1 MAASQK
7 GDTAQVSV
15 VCVGELLWDA
25 GPGGIFLGGAPANV
39 AVHLRS
45 LEGVASSVVSR
56 VGKDDLGDEAVQRLH
71 ERGVDTSHVQR
82 DTGHPTGFVRVTFAG
97 SEPSYDV
104 RPAAWDHLQCT
115 EDALA
120 VARTA
125 DALVFGSI
133 AQREPESRAAV
144 QALVSAAS
152 RAVFDVNFRPPFV
165 NEEAIM
171 ASAQNCWLLKL
182 NHEEAAA
189 TAESWLPKSAAPAAG
204 SGAEAHARALGVHF
218 GCHCVVTCGS
228 KGAVLFLHDSGRL
241 MRHGGCPVDAID
253 AVGAGDAFLAC
264 LLHGLLLPG
273 GTQPE
278 VAARV
283 LALANA
289 VGAFVATQRGATPTL
304 DWPAIHKLVD
314 SAPATKDV
322 TV

>member
-1 MAASQK
+1 MAASQQS
-7 GDTAQVSV
+7 DTHLRV
-15 VCVGELLWDA
+15 VCAGELLWDA

-45 LEGVASSVVSR
+45 LDGISSAVISR
-56 VGKDDLGDEAVQRLH
+56 VGSDDLGDEALLRLQ

-82 DTGHPTGFVRVTFAG
+82 DAGHPTGFVRVTFAG
-97 SEPSYDV
+97 AEPSYDV
-104 RPAAWDHLQCT
+104 RPAAWDHLKCT
-115 EDALA
+115 DDALA

-133 AQREPESRAAV
+133 AQREPTSRAAV
-144 QALVSAAS
+144 QALVAATS

-165 NEEAIM
+165 HEAAIM
-171 ASAQNCWLLKL
+171 ASAKNCWLLKL
-182 NHEEAAA
+182 NHEEAA
-189 TAESWLPKSAAPAAG
+189 TMAEAWLHKAAAPQSG

-218 GCHCVVTCGS
+218 CCHCVVTCGGD
-228 KGAVLFLHDSGRL
+228 GAVLYLHDSGRL
-241 MRHGGCPVDAID
+241 MRHGGCTVAAID

-264 LLHGLLLPG
+264 LLHGMLLPG

-278 VAARV
+278 VAACV
-283 LALANA
+283 LARANA

-304 DWPAIHKLVD
+304 DWAAIHKLVD
-314 SAPATKDV
+314 SAPATRDV